1 MNLSISTIIL
11 TYNEEQHI
19 ERCIKNAQQ
28 FSESIYLIDSFSSD
42 RTIEIAESLGAK
54 VYQNKWENNHS
65 KQFNWGLKNLPITT
79 DWIFR
84 LDADEYLTDD
94 LILEINNKV
103 PHLKSNISGVV
114 FERKMFFLNTLMTKG
129 MLQMNMLR
137 LFKFQHGF
145 CEERW
150 MDEHIILTKGESILF
165 NGYFV
170 DHNLNTLGWWI
181 QKHNNYSIREA
192 VDLLDLELNLLK
204 PVTEQAEQ
212 YALSADAQSK
222 RNKKKKYANM
232 PLFWRSLFYF
242 VYRYFFKFG
251 FTQGKEGFLWHFLQ
265 GWWYRTLVDAKIYEI
280 KKECGSDKRK
290 IKYYIQD
297 KYNLNLNQ

>member
-1 MNLSISTIIL
+1 TIIL

-28 FSESIYLIDSFSSD
+28 FSESIFLVDSFSSD

-54 VYQNKWENNHS
+54 VYQNKWENNYA
-65 KQFNWGLKNLPITT
+65 KQFNWGLEHLPITT
-79 DWIFR
+79 EWVFR
-84 LDADEYLTDD
+84 LDADEYLTDE
-94 LILEINNKV
+94 LILEINNKI
-103 PHLKSNISGVV
+103 PHLEPNISGVV
-114 FERKMFFLNTLMTKG
+114 FERKMFFLNKLMTKG

-137 LFKFQHGF
+137 LFKLHHGF

-150 MDEHIILTKGESILF
+150 MDEHIILTEGESALF
-165 NGYFV
+165 DGYFV
-170 DHNLNTLGWWI
+170 DHNLNPLGWWI
-181 QKHNNYSIREA
+181 QKHNNYAIREA

-204 PVTEQAEQ
+204 PKSKQAEQ

-232 PLFWRSLFYF
+232 PLFWRSFIYF

-265 GWWYRTLVDAKIYEI
+265 GWWYRTLVDAKVFEI
-280 KKECGSDKRK
+280 KKACGVDKDS
-290 IKYYIQD
+290 IKQFLSKNYQIFIE
-297 KYNLNLNQ
+297 

>member
-1 MNLSISTIIL
+1 MNSIATIIL

-28 FSESIYLIDSFSSD
+28 FSEAIFLVDSFSSD
-42 RTIEIAESLGAK
+42 RTVEIAESLGAK
-54 VYQNKWENNHS
+54 VFQNKWENNYA
-65 KQFNWGLKNLPITT
+65 KQFNWGLENLPITT
-79 DWIFR
+79 DWVFR
-84 LDADEYLTDD
+84 LDADEYLRDD
-94 LILEINNKV
+94 LIIEINTKL
-103 PHLKSNISGVV
+103 PALEPKFSGVV
-114 FERKMFFLNTLMTKG
+114 FERKMFFLDTLMTKG

-137 LFKFQHGF
+137 LFKYRHGF

-150 MDEHIILTKGESILF
+150 MDEHIILTEGKSIMF
-165 NGYFV
+165 DGYFV
-170 DHNLNTLGWWI
+170 DHNLNPLGWWI

-192 VDLLDLELNLLK
+192 VDLLDLEYQLLK
-204 PVTEQAEQ
+204 PRTKQAEQ

-232 PLFWRSLFYF
+232 PLFWRSFIYF

-265 GWWYRTLVDAKIYEI
+265 GWWYRTLVDAKIYEV
-280 KKECGSDKRK
+280 KKSCGSDKEK
-290 IKYYIQD
+290 IKQF
-297 KYNLNLNQ
+297 LNQNYNIRL